1 MRATYTRLFTDAAGV
16 SRFEDVDIELL
27 PGFASPPAE
36 PLNVADFMLTER
48 CSWVGG
54 TCDWKGD
61 VMHPAPR
68 RMLFVPIRGEHEV
81 TAGDGET
88 RRFSAGSVILA
99 EDTTGTGHASRITG
113 SDGLLALVF
122 SLPEA

>member
-1 MRATYTRLFTDAAGV
+1 
-16 SRFEDVDIELL
+16 
-27 PGFASPPAE
+27 
-36 PLNVADFMLTER
+36 
-48 CSWVGG
+48 
-54 TCDWKGD
+54 
-61 VMHPAPR
+61 MHPVPR

-88 RRFSAGSVILA
+88 RRSSAGSVILA